1 MGNDGYHLN
10 VAMVTGTAGVE
21 AVVGLIWSLLEVK
34 ETKRNSSVHK
44 LVIPSSLAGLALKL
58 IHSAILGFHVT
69 SRHHKIPLNRR

>member
-1 MGNDGYHLN
+1 MGNDEYHLN

-44 LVIPSSLAGLALKL
+44 LVIPSSLAGLALKFS
-58 IHSAILGFHVT
+58 IHSAILGFPV
-69 SRHHKIPLNRR
+69 